1 MKRHS
6 RKSLRLTAE
15 LDGELYS
22 DDRLRTKQLMLA
34 TDGSFLPVG
43 FESDVKN
50 PVNFNLGRPG
60 GGPSPVRRGP
70 PPAGSPGPGR

>member
-1 MKRHS
+1 MPS

-15 LDGELYS
+15 LTGEQYS
-22 DDRLRTKQLMLA
+22 DDRLRTKQIMLA

-50 PVNFNLGRPG
+50 PVDFNLGLTSVAAG
-60 GGPSPVRRGP
+60 AVIACVLCAVLSVR
-70 PPAGSPGPGR
+70 SKL